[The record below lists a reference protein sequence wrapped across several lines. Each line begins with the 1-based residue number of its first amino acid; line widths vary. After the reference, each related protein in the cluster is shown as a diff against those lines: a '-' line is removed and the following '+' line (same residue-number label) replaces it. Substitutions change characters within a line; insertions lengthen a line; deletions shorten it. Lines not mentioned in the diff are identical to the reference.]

1 MIKITNDSLEV
12 TIAEAGAELQSI
24 YNKQTNLEYMWSGD
38 PAFWGKKSP
47 VLFPV
52 IGGMKNNSFQY
63 KGNTYTLPRHGFAR
77 EQVFEVAHQT
87 ADSVTFSLATT
98 AETLQV
104 YPFQFKFSITYSLR
118 ENTLDTTYMVENNDE
133 ETMYFSV
140 GAHPAFKVPLVDGE
154 AFADSYIECNET
166 ENAPIYRVLDTI
178 VVDTNPT
185 PFFDNTNILPLTKE
199 LFYGDALVFKE
210 LKSTAM
216 SIRSKHNNHGLT
228 VSYEGFPFMG
238 IWSAKDA
245 DFVCIEPWCGIADRA
260 DTTGILQE
268 KEGINQLAPNANF
281 SRTWSATMF

>member
-1 MIKITNDSLEV
+1 MIKITNDCLEV

-24 YNKQTNLEYMWSGD
+24 YNKQTRLEYMWSGD

-63 KGNTYTLPRHGFAR
+63 KGTTYTLPRHGFAR
-77 EQVFEVAHQT
+77 EQVFEVEEKT
-87 ADSVTFSLATT
+87 ADSVTFTLATSE
-98 AETLQV
+98 ETLKV
-104 YPFQFKFSITYSLR
+104 YPFHFKFSIIYSLR
-118 ENTLDTTYMVENNDE
+118 ENVLDTTYLVENKGG

-154 AFADSYIECNET
+154 DFSDSFIALSET
-166 ENAPIYRVLDTI
+166 EVAPIYRVLDTI

-185 PFFDNTNILPLTKE
+185 TFFDNTNKLPLTKE

-210 LKSTAM
+210 LKSTSM
-216 SIRSKHNNHGLT
+216 SILSKNNIHGLT
-228 VSYEGFPFMG
+228 VAYKGFPYMG

-245 DFVCIEPWCGIADRA
+245 NFVCIEPWCGIADRA

-268 KEGINQLAPNANF
+268 KEGIKQLEPNESF
-281 SRTWSATMF
+281 SRTWSAATF